1 MPPETVDPAIFALL
15 FTPGARMLAFVWGLL
30 WGSFC
35 NVVIWRLPRGENLAH
50 PPSHCPQCGTRIAW
64 YDNVPIFSYLLLR
77 GKCRHCGAKFSMRYL
92 IVELIG
98 GLLAFATYMQYVLVP
113 LAMGQGLE
121 VLWTWLFV
129 FVLAM
134 ALVCIAYIDLDLWI
148 IPDEIVLPLG
158 GISLLLAWLQPQ
170 MLGVGIRDAAIA
182 AAAGL
187 LLVVVLRFVYQRLR
201 GIEALGLGDGKLL
214 LMVGAAF
221 GPAGLVWTVGAGA
234 VQGLLVSVPMLAF
247 GKELANTKLED
258 VHGDD
263 PELGEEDPDAGVMGR
278 RVPFG
283 PFLALAALEW
293 LLLRSQIQPL
303 VQWLF

>member
-35 NVVIWRLPRGENLAH
+35 NVVIWRLPRGQSVSH

-64 YDNVPIFSYLLLR
+64 YDNVPILSYLLLR

-92 IVELIG
+92 VVELIG
-98 GLLAFATYMQYVLVP
+98 GLLSFTTYMQYVLVP
-113 LAMGQGLE
+113 LAMGQGLD

-158 GISLLLAWLQPQ
+158 GVSLLLAWLRPQ

-187 LLVVVLRFVYQRLR
+187 LLVIVLRFVYQRLR

-214 LMVGAAF
+214 FMVGAAL
-221 GPAGLVWTVGAGA
+221 GPVGLVWTVGAGA
-234 VQGLLVSVPMLAF
+234 LQGLLVSVPMLAF
-247 GKELANTKLED
+247 GKEIANTKLEE

-303 VQWLF
+303 MQWLF